1 MISAV
6 FRLTEVEKQA
16 LSAKMVDTLSPQ
28 VTSSV
33 MWFLRR
39 WSRSYLLP
47 DENYYSEV
55 KVTYENYY
63 SEVKVTYE
71 NYYSEVKVTYEKYYS
86 EVKVTYKNYHHE
98 VKVTCENYYS
108 EVKVTYENYNS
119 EVKVTYENYYSE
131 VKVTCSFDTHFS
143 LTTFGLPSPVI
154 CFQWR
159 VSETCLY

>member
-1 MISAV
+1 
-6 FRLTEVEKQA
+6 
-16 LSAKMVDTLSPQ
+16 MVDTLSPQ
-28 VTSSV
+28 VTSTV

-71 NYYSEVKVTYEKYYS
+71 KHYSEVKVTYEKHYS
-86 EVKVTYKNYHHE
+86 EVKVTY
-98 VKVTCENYYS
+98 
-108 EVKVTYENYNS
+108 
-119 EVKVTYENYYSE
+119 
-131 VKVTCSFDTHFS
+131 SFDTHFN
-143 LTTFGLPSPVI
+143 LTTFELPIPVI